1 MDENYRAPAHHG
13 DRIRAS
19 LALQVIAA
27 VTGIPAERM
36 NTRARLQGRECKAR
50 WMAMYLAHVTYNWPV
65 ERVSLAFGLNRATA
79 AKACRWGEDERDEPL
94 IDTLMERLERF
105 VREVLEIPACELEA

>member
-1 MDENYRAPAHHG
+1 MDDNYRAPALPG

-36 NTRARLQGRECKAR
+36 NTRTRLQGRECKAR
-50 WMAMYLAHVTYNWPV
+50 WMAMYLAHVTYDWPV
-65 ERVSLAFGLNRATA
+65 ERVGLAFGLNRTTA

-94 IDTLMERLERF
+94 VDILMERLERF
-105 VREVLEIPACELEA
+105 VRDVLEVPACELKA